1 MRYFNYTI
9 LLIFFL
15 YGTGCKTS
23 QLTNSLSNDKNW
35 NISYRVNC
43 YLPSL
48 DSAQTISE
56 NGNNFLRFT
65 LNRFDRGNCPS
76 DRKKMGKNFFRER
89 AEFRSDRVLKGKN
102 EISFK
107 IRFVEGFVGLNE
119 HFSQIHSKYNG
130 CGKEALQFSFDYG
143 RLVVISKLGG
153 RYYPS
158 LNNQEIRIN
167 DIIGKWQRFKI
178 ILDDDS
184 KKFSLLMN
192 DKLILK
198 DGVFD
203 YLSCGVPTFRF
214 GVYRDHS
221 FSAKTSIVDF
231 DEIQIKN
238 IQ

>member
-76 DRKKMGKNFFRER
+76 DRKKMGKNFFRE
-89 AEFRSDRVLKGKN
+89 SG
-102 EISFK
+102 I
-107 IRFVEGFVGLNE
+107 
-119 HFSQIHSKYNG
+119 
-130 CGKEALQFSFDYG
+130 
-143 RLVVISKLGG
+143 
-153 RYYPS
+153 
-158 LNNQEIRIN
+158 
-167 DIIGKWQRFKI
+167 
-178 ILDDDS
+178 
-184 KKFSLLMN
+184 
-192 DKLILK
+192 
-198 DGVFD
+198 
-203 YLSCGVPTFRF
+203 
-214 GVYRDHS
+214 
-221 FSAKTSIVDF
+221 
-231 DEIQIKN
+231 
-238 IQ
+238 